1 MECRQTIGIHHKFRH
16 LTQITSTFF
25 YISIQDTPN
34 DIFDIHQFYIWI
46 YKGYML
52 LPVILTHGLL
62 AIEIFVKFTRFT
74 NLETSFKSPILLLA
88 RVSVIK
94 LVGKKR
100 SQLLK
105 WLILFLCKYNS

>member
-1 MECRQTIGIHHKFRH
+1 
-16 LTQITSTFF
+16 
-25 YISIQDTPN
+25 
-34 DIFDIHQFYIWI
+34 
-46 YKGYML
+46 ML

-62 AIEIFVKFTRFT
+62 AMEIFVKLTRFT
-74 NLETSFKSPILLLA
+74 NLEISFKSPMLLLA

-105 WLILFLCKYNS
+105 